1 MRRNLREVETEPEYS
16 DISRK
21 KRFSRRKR
29 SALINAVKG
38 DIKCKQTNQ
47 KKEL

>member
-1 MRRNLREVETEPEYS
+1 METEPEYS
-16 DISRK
+16 DISDGSGK